1 MPDGLGLQLHFGD
14 LPVVLRGRLAE
25 SSFEFLR
32 DHLDG
37 RRSLDEL
44 AAAVPEDLPLPTVL
58 RTLRLLHTKGLIV
71 DGGAPFEASLTWR
84 AEPDPVIGRQLL
96 FWGRHVGGTRA
107 ASSGAQVQSRLGH
120 ATVALVGAGLFGAA
134 TADLLS
140 RSGCGEVRLLA
151 WDDGPAESIGG
162 VRMLDAMTTSV
173 IKPATTASAGPDTL
187 AVVTET
193 LRSWVPDLDLVVTA
207 TRNAPDQLMELIN
220 RLCQQTATPWLRGNL
235 EGSAIELG
243 PYVQP
248 HGSACFSCLRLRSR
262 SADPMA
268 IEHELDHAERMK
280 ETNAQGLPPLGES
293 LFGATLG
300 ASHLTGEVIRII
312 TGIAIPALLN
322 RVRTISPATGDERV
336 NTVARVP
343 RCPECSYGTV
353 HLIERRA

>member
-14 LPVVLRGRLAE
+14 LPVVLRGSLAE

-32 DHLDG
+32 GHLDG
-37 RRSLDEL
+37 TRSLDEL
-44 AAAVPEDLPLPTVL
+44 GAAVPENLPLPTVL

-71 DGGAPFEASLTWR
+71 DGIANDEARLTWR

-107 ASSGAQVQSRLGH
+107 ASSGAQIQSRLGH
-120 ATVALVGAGLFGAA
+120 ATVVLVGAGLFGAA
-134 TADLLS
+134 TADLLT

-151 WDDGPAESIGG
+151 WDDGPAESADG

-173 IKPATTASAGPDTL
+173 IQPAASVSAGPETL
-187 AVVTET
+187 AVLTAT
-193 LRSWVPDLDLVVTA
+193 LRDWAPEADLIVTA

-220 RLCQQTATPWLRGNL
+220 RLSQQTATPWLRGNL

-248 HGSACFSCLRLRSR
+248 HASACFSCLRLRSR

-268 IEHELDHAERMK
+268 IEHELDHADRMK
-280 ETNAQGLPPLGES
+280 ETNPQGLPPLGES

-312 TGIAIPALLN
+312 TGIAVPALLN
-322 RVRTISPATGDERV
+322 RVKTISPSSGEERI
-336 NTVARVP
+336 NNVARVP
-343 RCPECSYGTV
+343 RCPECSRSTV
-353 HLIERRA
+353 QLTERHA